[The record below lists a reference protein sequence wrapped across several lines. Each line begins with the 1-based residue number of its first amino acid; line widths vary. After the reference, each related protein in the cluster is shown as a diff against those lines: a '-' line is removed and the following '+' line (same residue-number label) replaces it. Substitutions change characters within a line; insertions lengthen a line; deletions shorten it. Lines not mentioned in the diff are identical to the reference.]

1 MPEKRKVASL
11 KKERFQRTF
20 QQIVLFSNLLLP
32 TLKNSTSIWSIKN
45 VHISNKFW
53 PFKIKTRTHQGNYNA
68 NFTLFTIYCHDLF
81 SLHVFPICFST
92 MFKLFHN
99 FALTLSHFTS
109 HSFGKLYS
117 LLFYFPRFLFGI
129 LITWTSFTDA
139 QRQCHNRVTLGFRKI
154 TAKTISENVST
165 TRSTLLHPPWHRRT
179 DNCRYIKMFDFESAN
194 ACKCQKQ
201 TPDESNESVIT
212 V

>member
-1 MPEKRKVASL
+1 MLEKRKVASL

-68 NFTLFTIYCHDLF
+68 NFTLFTIFCHDLF

-139 QRQCHNRVTLGFRKI
+139 QATMPQQGHFGLSQNN
-154 TAKTISENVST
+154 SENNKRKRKRNSVNSST
-165 TRSTLLHPPWHRRT
+165 PALASTDGQLPIYQNVRFRICQCLQMP
-179 DNCRYIKMFDFESAN
+179 EAN
-194 ACKCQKQ
+194 ARRK
-201 TPDESNESVIT
+201 
-212 V
+212 